1 MLSIKVLEELKEE
14 QGKLDRFIVQKK
26 NLDNNYSK
34 SSFVRTKV
42 ALLVE
47 IGELANELAT
57 FKHWKKQKDINWEK
71 AKEELIDCLHFYLGW
86 VNELEIDFTDY
97 KFQKLTPESDFNEL
111 LLAFFSETNSFSI
124 TKQQKITTDSNENKS
139 FLSKIKAKKN
149 QIIFYHWL
157 MIFEELA
164 QKLGMDSEE
173 KIKDEYMKKN
183 RKNWMRQQQNY

>member
-57 FKHWKKQKDINWEK
+57 FKH
-71 AKEELIDCLHFYLGW
+71 
-86 VNELEIDFTDY
+86 
-97 KFQKLTPESDFNEL
+97 
-111 LLAFFSETNSFSI
+111 
-124 TKQQKITTDSNENKS
+124 
-139 FLSKIKAKKN
+139 
-149 QIIFYHWL
+149 
-157 MIFEELA
+157 
-164 QKLGMDSEE
+164 
-173 KIKDEYMKKN
+173 
-183 RKNWMRQQQNY
+183 